1 MAVVQATRAQPA
13 AVARRRQPTRRRAR
27 RAPNRVG
34 LSLAAI
40 LVAFLLGLFYLTQTI
55 GVATASYDID
65 RLSDESQRL
74 DRLISSLQG
83 EVAQWGG
90 EPAIVR
96 AAQAAGLDRLGD
108 PLRLTGR

>member
-1 MAVVQATRAQPA
+1 MAVVQATRSASA
-13 AVARRRQPTRRRAR
+13 TVSRRRQPTRRRAR
-27 RAPNRVG
+27 RSTNRVG
-34 LSLAAI
+34 LSLAGI
-40 LVAFLLGLFYLTQTI
+40 LIAFLLGLFYLTQTI

-65 RLSDESQRL
+65 RLSDEGQRL

-96 AAQAAGLDRLGD
+96 EAQSAGLDRLGD

>member
-13 AVARRRQPTRRRAR
+13 AVARRRQPSRRRAR
-27 RAPNRVG
+27 RATSRVG

-65 RLSDESQRL
+65 RLNDENQRL